1 MLKQKLPK
9 FLFDT
14 HITIKGNKDID
25 EDGNVIYQEYKGT
38 CMYKTTCKRVF
49 ADGKVNYV
57 NETKIIINDNLDFDC
72 YGGKAYIDNKILTIM
87 STYKDDIYTVIICN

>member
-14 HITIKGNKDID
+14 HITIKGSKNID
-25 EDGNVIYQEYKGT
+25 ENGEIIFDEYKGK
-38 CMYKTTCKRVF
+38 CMYKTTCKRIF
-49 ADGKVNYV
+49 TDGKVNYAD
-57 NETKIIINDNLDFDC
+57 ETKIIINDNLNFDC
-72 YGGKAYIDNKILTIM
+72 YGGKVYMNNKVLTIM